1 MKRNKL
7 KKKEEDHIN
16 IIAKVIIVIFL
27 IFLFS
32 GGFKNLFKSDTSG
45 LKPDQET
52 IKKFQKEL
60 GND

>member
-32 GGFKNLFKSDTSG
+32 GGFKNLFKSDTSE

>member
-1 MKRNKL
+1 VKRNKL

-32 GGFKNLFKSDTSG
+32 GGFKNLFKSDTSE